1 VSGVLDAVREFFV
14 APPAQAARDR
24 VGAAPPAPS
33 FVVLGDRRDVV
44 PVACGVVLSGAGGC
58 GLVCLWPGGEALPR
72 APGTRAARRLAARL
86 EARGVAAV
94 ASGRLVRG
102 ALPRDPPEAVAAAQ
116 RAVAAAGVPAAV
128 ALTGP
133 RSDDLDALLV
143 LHDAVVLALRAPS
156 GDPLARAATAGL
168 AHLGVPV
175 AAVRAPGGLSRPL
188 ATAGVLSSPSL
199 RVAVRPALDAAR

>member
-1 VSGVLDAVREFFV
+1 VNGVLDAVRDFFI

-24 VGAAPPAPS
+24 VGAASPAPS

-44 PVACGVVLSGAGGC
+44 AVACGLVLSGGGGC
-58 GLVCLWPGGEALPR
+58 GLVCVWPGADPLPR
-72 APGTRAARRLAARL
+72 APATRAVRRLAARL
-86 EARGVAAV
+86 EARGVEAV

-128 ALTGP
+128 AVAGP
-133 RSDDLDALLV
+133 RSDALDALLV
-143 LHDAVVLALRAPS
+143 LHDAVVLALRAEP

-175 AAVRAPGGLSRPL
+175 AAVHAPGGLSRPL
-188 ATAGVLSSPSL
+188 ATAGLVSSPSL